1 MIRVSICG
9 RRGLDRLSAADKLV
23 LVTLRLWKIRRAERS
38 DTLPELYERL
48 APLGGDMLAVP
59 LDDFFKQITAWRD
72 CPHKSNIRYSD
83 QLTCDEVA
91 TLDLLRAADA
101 CFAEMRR
108 VGPKW
113 DHKQL
118 LVLSAWVLR
127 RQFAT
132 ELGICFE
139 SSANLQPRRGRDPPG
154 LPS

>member
-1 MIRVSICG
+1 
-9 RRGLDRLSAADKLV
+9 
-23 LVTLRLWKIRRAERS
+23 
-38 DTLPELYERL
+38 
-48 APLGGDMLAVP
+48 MLAVP